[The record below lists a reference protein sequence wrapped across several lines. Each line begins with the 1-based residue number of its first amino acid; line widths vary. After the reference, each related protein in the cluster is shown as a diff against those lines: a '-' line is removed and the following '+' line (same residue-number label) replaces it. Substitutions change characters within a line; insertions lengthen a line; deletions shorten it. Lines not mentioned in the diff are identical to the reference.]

1 MLERFFSRVLVSA
14 WLLFA
19 PAALS
24 AVPPSPP
31 KVDLSAVGPE
41 ARSAIEAAQAEVAT
55 LSQTGTVAARAESWG
70 KLGMFFLKERLLDAA
85 EPCFAA
91 AQEIQQDQ
99 MRWSYYLAVVQQ
111 KKGDLQSAAASLK
124 RALQVR
130 EGNLPIALRLAGV
143 LADLGDTKAAEE
155 LYTSA
160 LQSPLGVAAGHA
172 GLGRL
177 ALARGDAKAA
187 VEHYDKAIAAQP
199 EASAL
204 RHQLSLALAAAG
216 DLTRSRQEEA
226 LAGPREVSW
235 PDPLLAQLEFL
246 ARPASRPAGGDPRI
260 DALRRAVEA
269 SPKDLVARREL
280 GQALVEARDLPG
292 AQEQFEEIVRLGR
305 AEARDYLELGSVKA
319 DRQRDVAAGIPDL
332 RKALE
337 LDPTLIVAH
346 QRLAHMLTT
355 LGKVDEANGHLTAAL
370 EIEPDLAVARLQLAR
385 NHFGTGKL
393 PEALVAVNEL
403 LRREPGHLEAILM
416 RGRVL
421 AGQNQPDAARQDFGR
436 VIAASAAAPSQRAEA
451 FFNLGLIHHASND
464 PESAIAEYR
473 KALDQDASHIPSLAA
488 LGAILAGRGDIDG
501 ALPLFV
507 RLASRQPDNLEV
519 KYRLAALQMQAGDA
533 KAAQVLFE
541 ELYRAE
547 PGVAEFIV
555 TSSLLLA
562 EVGQGEAGIARIN
575 QALPVQKD
583 PKIRQRFLAARARI
597 EARAGK
603 VDAAVATYRQAI
615 ALADSPDLHLELA
628 QALALAKRYPAAAQE
643 YDVYLKAR
651 PQDEGTHFARA
662 MVLIWAGRF
671 GDARDRLAEITA
683 LSSNVALTHL
693 LARVLASAPDAK
705 VRQGERAV
713 QIATAVFEKE
723 RNPVHGE
730 TLAMALAAAGRF
742 SDALTL
748 QKRLLLEAEQAKFDA
763 GFINRVRQNLARYE
777 KGEVGV
783 SDW

>member
-1 MLERFFSRVLVSA
+1 MLERFRSRVLVSA
-14 WLLFA
+14 WLLLA
-19 PAALS
+19 PAVFA
-24 AVPPSPP
+24 AVPATPP

-41 ARSAIEAAQAEVAT
+41 ARSAIEAAQAEVAA
-55 LSQTGTVAARAESWG
+55 LGQTGTVAARAESWG
-70 KLGMFFLKERLLDAA
+70 KLGMFYLKERLLDAA
-85 EPCFAA
+85 EPCFLA

-111 KKGDLQSAAASLK
+111 KKGDLKSAAESLK

-143 LADLGDTKAAEE
+143 LADLGDTKGAEE

-160 LQSPLGVAAGHA
+160 LQSPLGVAAGQA

-177 ALARGDAKAA
+177 ALGRGDAKAA
-187 VEHYDKAIAAQP
+187 VAHYEKAIAAQP
-199 EASAL
+199 EANAL
-204 RHQLSLALAAAG
+204 HHQLSLALAAAG

-226 LAGPREVSW
+226 LAGPRQVSW

-246 ARPASRPAGGDPRI
+246 NRPAFRPAGEDPRI
-260 DALRRAVEA
+260 DTLRRAVETNK
-269 SPKDLVARREL
+269 KDVAARREL
-280 GQALVEARDLPG
+280 GQALVETRDLPG
-292 AQEQFEEIVRLGR
+292 AQEQYEEIVRLGR

-319 DRQRDVAAGIPDL
+319 DRQRDVTAGIPDL

-337 LDPTLIVAH
+337 LDPKLVTAH

-355 LGKVDEANGHLTAAL
+355 LGKVEEANEHLQAAL
-370 EIEPDLAVARLQLAR
+370 ALEPNLLVVRLQLAR
-385 NHFGTGKL
+385 NHFATGKL
-393 PEALVAVNEL
+393 PEALAATNEL
-403 LRREPGHLEAILM
+403 LKLEPGNLEAILM

-421 AGQNQPDAARQDFGR
+421 AGQNQPDAARKDFER
-436 VIAASAAAPSQRAEA
+436 VSTAGAAAPSQKAEA
-451 FFNLGLIHHASND
+451 LFNLGLIYQASND
-464 PESAIAEYR
+464 LESAIAEYR
-473 KALDQDASHIPSLAA
+473 RALDQDAFHLSSLAA
-488 LGAILAGRGDIDG
+488 LGAILAGRGDVQG

-507 RLASRQPDNLEV
+507 RLAGRQPENLEL
-519 KYRLAALQMQAGDA
+519 KYRLAALQMQVGDTQ
-533 KAAQVLFE
+533 AAQKLFE

-547 PGVAEFIV
+547 PGVPEFIA
-555 TSSLLLA
+555 TSALLLA
-562 EVGQGEAGIARIN
+562 EIGQGDAGIARIE
-575 QALPVQKD
+575 QALPTQKD
-583 PKIRQRFLAARARI
+583 AQIRQRLLAARARI
-597 EARAGK
+597 ESRAGK
-603 VDAAVATYRQAI
+603 VDTAVASYRQAL
-615 ALADSPDLHLELA
+615 ALAESPELRLELA
-628 QALALAKRYPAAAQE
+628 QALALAERYPAAAQE

-671 GDARDRLAEITA
+671 GDARDRLVEITA
-683 LSSNVALTHL
+683 LSSNVPLTHL

-723 RNPVHGE
+723 RNPIHGE

-763 GFINRVRQNLARYE
+763 GFINRVQGNLARYE

>member
-70 KLGMFFLKERLLDAA
+70 KLGMFYLKERLIDAA
-85 EPCFAA
+85 EPCFVA

-111 KKGDLQSAAASLK
+111 KKGDLQSAAASLQ

-143 LADLGDTKAAEE
+143 FADLGDAKAAEE

-187 VEHYDKAIAAQP
+187 VEHYDQAIAAQP

-246 ARPASRPAGGDPRI
+246 ARPASRPAGGDPRV

-269 SPKDLVARREL
+269 SPKDLAARREL
-280 GQALVEARDLPG
+280 GQALVETRDLPG
-292 AQEQFEEIVRLGR
+292 AQEQFEEIVRLGK

-337 LDPTLIVAH
+337 LDPKLIVAH

-370 EIEPDLAVARLQLAR
+370 ALEPDLAVARLQLAR

-436 VIAASAAAPSQRAEA
+436 VIVAAAAAPSQRAEA
-451 FFNLGLIHHASND
+451 FFNLGLIHQASND

-488 LGAILAGRGDIDG
+488 LGAILAGHGDIDG

-547 PGVAEFIV
+547 SGVAEFIV

-597 EARAGK
+597 ESRAGK

-628 QALALAKRYPAAAQE
+628 QALALADRYPAAAQE

-671 GDARDRLAEITA
+671 GDARDRLTEITA

-713 QIATAVFEKE
+713 QIASAVFEKE